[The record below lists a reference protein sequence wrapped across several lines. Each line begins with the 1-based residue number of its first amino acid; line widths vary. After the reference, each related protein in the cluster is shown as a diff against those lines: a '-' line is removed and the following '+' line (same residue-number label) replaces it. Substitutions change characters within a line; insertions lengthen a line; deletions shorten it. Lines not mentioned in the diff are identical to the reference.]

1 MYSRRDFGKIALA
14 AAPLAHL
21 YGKVD
26 SKVNGVQL
34 GAQSYSFRDR
44 PLDQALKAMIE
55 IGIGEVELWQGHI
68 EPPKGTSPEDLKKW
82 RVAPGTLTQLKE
94 VKKKFDSAG
103 IQIYALNYSFRS
115 QNTDEEIEH
124 GMEMA
129 KTLGTKYITA
139 SSKVSLA
146 GRINGI
152 AKKHG
157 VFVAMHGH
165 DNTKDPDEFSTPA
178 SFEKAME
185 GNSNIKINLDIG
197 HFTAAGFDP
206 LEYLE
211 KMHKNIVTLHIKDR
225 KKNHGDNVPFGEG
238 DTNIKGVLQILKTK
252 KYPIPAN
259 IEYEYKGA
267 DTVAEVKKC
276 LDYCKAALA

>member
-1 MYSRRDFGKIALA
+1 MYSRRDFGRIAMA
-14 AAPLAHL
+14 AAPLARL

-26 SKVNGVQL
+26 SKVAGVQL

-44 PLDQALKAMIE
+44 PLDDALKAMVE
-55 IGIGEVELWQGHI
+55 IGIGEVELYQGHI

-82 RVAPGTLTQLKE
+82 RVAPETLTQMKE
-94 VKKKFDSAG
+94 VKKKFDTAG
-103 IQIYALNYSFRS
+103 VHIYALNYSFRI

-129 KTLGTKYITA
+129 KALGTKYITA
-139 SSKVSLA
+139 SAKVSQA
-146 GRINGI
+146 GRINGF

-165 DNTKDPDEFSTPA
+165 DNTKDPDEFSTPE
-178 SFEKAME
+178 SFEKAMA

-197 HFTAAGFDP
+197 HFTAAGYDP

-225 KKNHGDNVPFGEG
+225 KKDHGANVPFGEG
-238 DTNIKGVLQILKTK
+238 DTNIKGVLQALKTK

>member
-14 AAPLAHL
+14 AAPLSQMF
-21 YGKVD
+21 GKVD

-44 PLDQALKAMIE
+44 PLDAALKAMTT

-82 RVAPGTLTQLKE
+82 RVAPETLTQMKE
-94 VKKKFDSAG
+94 VKKKFDAAG
-103 IQIYALNYSFRS
+103 VHIYALNYSFRS

-129 KTLGTKYITA
+129 RALGTKYITA

-146 GRINGI
+146 GRINGF

-165 DNTKDPDEFSTPA
+165 DNTKDPDEFSTPE
-178 SFEKAME
+178 SFEKAMA

-197 HFTAAGFDP
+197 HFTAAGYDP

-238 DTNIKGVLQILKTK
+238 DTNIKGVLQHLKAK
-252 KYPIPAN
+252 KYAIPAN